1 MLMHPVALVCVCQC
15 VCP

>member
-15 VCP
+15 VCL